1 MRIIRGGLLLVHNGG
16 KNYTVKDD
24 DEKAIG
30 MTVSQV
36 PLKLTKPQIIKMLQE
51 YNVDFKKSDS
61 KKRLLIKLNILYNHH
76 SKY

>member
-36 PLKLTKPQIIKMLQE
+36 PLTLTKPQIIKMLQE

-61 KKRLLIKLNILYNHH
+61 KKRLMIKLNILYNYH